1 MTPTLSIVINS
12 YNQSH
17 YLKQAI
23 ESVIVQTYKDFE
35 LLIWDDGSTDDSV
48 AIAREFAAT
57 DSRIRVVAASHQG
70 RGKALKAAIEE
81 TRGKYLAW
89 VDRDD
94 LLAATALEQT
104 AAVLDTHPHIGMVY
118 TDYIDID
125 ENGNFLQ
132 KGDRCRIPYSR
143 DRLLTDFVTFH
154 FRLLRRDVFD
164 RAGGID
170 PAFEYAEDYDLCLRL
185 SEITEIYHLPQ
196 PLYCYRLHRDNTSWR
211 HQNLQIARSKKAVE
225 NALERR
231 HLSDTLKLDV
241 VDGQFLLRPRPA
253 VPFARVAAV
262 LASLTIPLVPLSATA
277 EPETPPQLG
286 NLTNLPLSQSLGD
299 GVTESDLDD
308 AFKGLKHADSPE
320 AHSNERIG
328 RGYGGSGYGSGY
340 GNGYGGGGGGY
351 RHPGRMS
358 PPSFPF
364 PRQEMKDTNY
374 IIAPDGNIE
383 FRKP

>member
-1 MTPTLSIVINS
+1 MTPNISIVINS

-17 YLKQAI
+17 YLKPAI
-23 ESVIVQTYKDFE
+23 ESVLAQTYKDFE

-48 AIAREFAAT
+48 AVAREFAVT

-70 RGKALKAAIEE
+70 RGKALKAAIEA
-81 TRGKYLAW
+81 TRGQYLAW

-94 LLAATALEQT
+94 LLATTALEQT
-104 AAVLDTHPHIGMVY
+104 AAVLETHPHIGMVY
-118 TDYIDID
+118 TDYLDID
-125 ENGNFLQ
+125 EAGNILQ

-154 FRLLRRDVFD
+154 FRLLRRDTFD

-196 PLYCYRLHRDNTSWR
+196 PLYFYRLHRENTSRR
-211 HQNLQIARSKKAVE
+211 HQTLQIARSKKAVE

-277 EPETPPQLG
+277 EPETPSPLE
-286 NLTNLPLSQSLGD
+286 NLPLSQSLGD
-299 GVTESDLDD
+299 GVTKSDLDD
-308 AFKGLKHADSPE
+308 AFEGLKHADSPQ
-320 AHSNERIG
+320 AHPNQRIG
-328 RGYGGSGYGSGY
+328 RGYGGNGYGY

-351 RHPGRMS
+351 RNPGRIS
-358 PPSFPF
+358 PPPFPF
-364 PRQEMKDTNY
+364 SRQETHY